1 MEIATLIGGIGIFLL
16 GMTLLTDT
24 LKKWAGTRLRHRLN
38 QFTDGSLS
46 GATLGATLTAL
57 FQSSTVTTLM
67 TIGFVSAGL
76 ITFTQALPLVIGANV
91 GSATT
96 GWIIAILGYNV
107 DVRQLF
113 LPLIGI
119 GMAFRLSAPRFRRV
133 GLLFVSIGLIFVGI
147 GTLQDAMGDAVTF
160 SFGPVGSMSI
170 TQQALLIGIGFV
182 MTVVLQSSTI
192 GLVLTMTA
200 LATAAITLP
209 QAAYLVLG
217 QSAGTS
223 LVVALGSIGGWK
235 SARRIV
241 LGHAIYHVSIVLIG
255 WLTFPILFFVV
266 NRVADWFNWN
276 DLLRLALFHTTFHV
290 LGALLF
296 LPLYQPFARR
306 LLKWIPSRSEKLTR
320 LLDKN
325 MSQLPTV
332 ALEAARRSLLEI
344 ERYLGNETELL
355 VREGRLRED
364 ELTLVDKTLS
374 DVRVFLST
382 IRLDDVGKQNDYGQH
397 LSLLHT
403 IDHLERWLYVL
414 REVEPVQSLRDTDF
428 LAARELVLHELDLVH
443 QLNHHTP
450 PEDSKMWKQASKQ
463 LAEYRKAHRSELLEE
478 TAANQLEMEQTI
490 QKVQVLLWLDRI
502 GYHIWRAT
510 RHLIKPTVPSERFEM
525 NRED

>member
-24 LKKWAGTRLRHRLN
+24 LKKWAGMRLRHRLN

-76 ITFTQALPLVIGANV
+76 ITFAQSLPLVIGANV

-96 GWIIAILGYNV
+96 GWIIAVLGYNL

-119 GMAFRLSAPRFRRV
+119 GMAFRLSSSRFRRF
-133 GLLFVSIGLIFVGI
+133 GLLLVSIGLIFVGI
-147 GTLQDAMGDAVTF
+147 GTLQEAMRDVVTF
-160 SFGPVGSMSI
+160 SFESI
-170 TQQALLIGIGFV
+170 DTMTFFQQALLISIGLG
-182 MTVVLQSSTI
+182 MTAVLQSSTI

-200 LATAAITLP
+200 LATEAISLP
-209 QAAYLVLG
+209 QAAFLILG

-223 LVVALGSIGGWK
+223 LVVALGSLGGWK

-241 LGHAIYHVSIVLIG
+241 LAHAIYHVSIVIVG
-255 WLTFPILFFVV
+255 WVTFPVLFSVV
-266 NRVADWFNWN
+266 NRVADLFDWN
-276 DLLRLALFHTTFHV
+276 ELLRLALFHTTFHV
-290 LGALLF
+290 LGVLLF
-296 LPLYQPFARR
+296 LPFHKKFAKR
-306 LLKWIPSRSEKLTR
+306 LLQWIPSRSEKLIHF
-320 LLDKN
+320 LDPN
-325 MSQLPTV
+325 MSRLPTV

-344 ERYLGNETELL
+344 ERYLGRETELL
-355 VREGRLRED
+355 IRAGRLRED
-364 ELTLVDKTLS
+364 ELALVDKTLG

-382 IRLDDVGKQNDYGQH
+382 IRLEDDGKQNDYGRH

-414 REVEPVQSLRDTDF
+414 REVEPVHSLRDTDF
-428 LAARELVLHELDLVH
+428 IAARELVLHELSLVR
-443 QLNHHTP
+443 QLTHHTP
-450 PEDSKMWKQASKQ
+450 PEDSKMWKQTSKQ

-478 TAANQLEMEQTI
+478 TAAKQLAMDQTI

-510 RHLIKPTVPSERFEM
+510 RHLIKPTVSSERFEV

>member
-24 LKKWAGTRLRHRLN
+24 LKKWAGTRLRHHLN

-46 GATLGATLTAL
+46 GATLGALLTAL

-67 TIGFVSAGL
+67 TIGFVGAGL
-76 ITFTQALPLVIGANV
+76 ITFTQSLPLVIGANL

-96 GWIIAILGYNV
+96 GWIIAVFGYNV

-113 LPLIGI
+113 LPLIGL
-119 GMAFRLSAPRFRRV
+119 GMGLRLSGPRFRRI

-147 GTLQDAMGDAVTF
+147 GTLQEAMQSMVTF
-160 SFGPVGSMSI
+160 SFEPSAMSF
-170 TQQALLIGIGFV
+170 TQQALLIGIGLL

-200 LATAAITLP
+200 LATAAISLS
-209 QAAYLVLG
+209 QAAFLILG

-223 LVVALGSIGGWK
+223 LVVALGSLGGWK

-241 LGHAIYHVSIVLIG
+241 LGHAIYHVSIALIG
-255 WLTFPILFFVV
+255 WLAFPILFSIV
-266 NRVADWFNWN
+266 NRVADAFGWN
-276 DLLRLALFHTTFHV
+276 DLLRLALFHTTFYI
-290 LGALLF
+290 LGVLLF
-296 LPLYQPFARR
+296 LPFYQAFARQ
-306 LLKWIPSRSEKLTR
+306 LLKWIPSRSEKLTH
-320 LLDKN
+320 LLDNN

-344 ERYLGNETELL
+344 ERYLGSETELL

-364 ELTLVDKTLS
+364 ELILVDKTLS

-382 IRLDDVGKQNDYGQH
+382 IRLEDDGKRNDYGQH

-414 REVEPVQSLRDTDF
+414 REVEPVHVLRDTDF
-428 LAARELVLHELDLVH
+428 LVARELVLHELDLVN

-450 PEDSKMWKQASKQ
+450 PEDSKLWKQASKQ

-478 TAANQLEMEQTI
+478 TAANQLEMDLTI

-510 RHLIKPTVPSERFEM
+510 RHLIKPTVPSERFDV
-525 NRED
+525 NKED